1 MWRKKPETGEERKA
15 LHETLMGY
23 ATSAEKTGAFGGLSA
38 LLRSYGDTVFINLIV
53 RWFETFTS
61 IRREKNDSVLLFCAH
76 KSTRGVRDLGTARL
90 NPYYSMLPEG
100 RICKSISVS
109 GTHSSLDACGISD
122 REFKKKTI
130 HIALDAFF
138 IERSHETK
146 QRLINLINS
155 FDTTEVMAK
164 GSPFVQAGAPGLGRR
179 R

>member
-1 MWRKKPETGEERKA
+1 
-15 LHETLMGY
+15 
-23 ATSAEKTGAFGGLSA
+23 
-38 LLRSYGDTVFINLIV
+38 
-53 RWFETFTS
+53 
-61 IRREKNDSVLLFCAH
+61 
-76 KSTRGVRDLGTARL
+76 
-90 NPYYSMLPEG
+90 MLPEG